1 MQRALLQYFN
11 PKNQGLVIEALK
23 KAGRLDLIGTSPGCL
38 VRPDPKTAARVRNKK
53 PAIKKHT
60 VKKGK
65 GALTQ
70 KGKNEY
76 EIDDRDGQK
85 ASDGPGGQ
93 CCFL

>member
-1 MQRALLQYFN
+1 M
-11 PKNQGLVIEALK
+11 
-23 KAGRLDLIGTSPGCL
+23 IGTSPGCL
-38 VRPDPKTAARVRNKK
+38 VRPDPKTAAALRNKK

-65 GALTQ
+65 GSYQ

-85 ASDGPGGQ
+85 ASDG
-93 CCFL
+93 LAAVLLL

>member
-38 VRPDPKTAARVRNKK
+38 VRPDTKTAAALRNKK

-65 GALTQ
+65 GSYP
-70 KGKNEY
+70 KGKK
-76 EIDDRDGQK
+76 RV
-85 ASDGPGGQ
+85 
-93 CCFL
+93 